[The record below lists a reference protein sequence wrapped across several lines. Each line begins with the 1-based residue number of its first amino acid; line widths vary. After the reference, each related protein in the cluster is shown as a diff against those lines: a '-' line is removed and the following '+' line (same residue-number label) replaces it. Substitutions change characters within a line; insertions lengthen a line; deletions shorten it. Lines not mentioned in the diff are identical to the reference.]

1 MPEIT
6 TDSIDASIFDDT
18 VFARVVDDKLMEYPV
33 LYKHI
38 VNREGPKSQFK
49 QVVFGPKP
57 SIDPQ
62 VQKLTETIELVKGVP
77 TVTYKAEDLSIDEIL
92 AFLWRDKETLTAAQ
106 VPLAVFKKISQLTDA
121 LATKALDEFAQ
132 TRRYANIASLATY
145 VNDPLEDNRNEAL
158 RGVALRSE
166 FYAVLKQ
173 FEIDVASGARPV
185 PKTFAEISV
194 LFPELTW

>member
-49 QVVFGPKP
+49 QVVFGVKP

-62 VQKLTETIELVKGVP
+62 VQKLTETI
-77 TVTYKAEDLSIDEIL
+77 
-92 AFLWRDKETLTAAQ
+92 
-106 VPLAVFKKISQLTDA
+106 
-121 LATKALDEFAQ
+121 
-132 TRRYANIASLATY
+132 
-145 VNDPLEDNRNEAL
+145 
-158 RGVALRSE
+158 
-166 FYAVLKQ
+166 
-173 FEIDVASGARPV
+173 
-185 PKTFAEISV
+185 
-194 LFPELTW
+194 

>member
-49 QVVFGPKP
+49 QVVFGVKP

-77 TVTYKAEDLSIDEIL
+77 TVTYKAEDLTIDEIL

-121 LATKALDEFAQ
+121 LATKALDEFSQ
-132 TRRYANIASLATY
+132 TRRYTNIASLATY
-145 VNDPLEDNRNEAL
+145 VNDPLEDNRTEAL